1 MLKQETSNQKVEIS
15 IDEILK
21 QNTDFKIEIEKL
33 KQELN
38 YLRRFIFG
46 KKSER
51 FISDEPVLPPN
62 TLFSQDVELI
72 EENKLENLSEEIIIT
87 KQKTVR
93 KKGGRKELSSHL
105 HRVTT
110 VIEPEGLTEDMKF
123 IGTLVTE
130 ELEYTPG
137 VMYVKRTERHKYLD
151 PITQKII
158 IADMPQRPINKC
170 IAGPQMMSHVIV
182 QKYMDHLPL
191 YRQLQMFKRNHNVDL
206 SKSSFGQWVSQ
217 YVELLTPV
225 YNALVNAT
233 LSSNYI
239 QNDES
244 PYKVQTEEK
253 KGNTHLGYMWATRN
267 PQNNLVVFSYQKG
280 RSSDHLHNHISSFR
294 GIIQVDGYTVYD
306 QLEYIDGINIVSCW
320 AHTRRYFEQALENDK
335 ERAEYVLKKIRK
347 LYLIEQR
354 ARDESMNIESRKNL
368 RQSESQSILD
378 EIKYYLEKNV
388 NSILPTSTIGKAFA
402 YTLKRWGKLTKYVEL
417 GQVEIDNNLVENVIR
432 PIALG
437 RKNYL
442 FAGSHES
449 AQRAAM
455 IYSLL
460 GTCKIN
466 NINPMEW
473 LHDIF
478 LRINDHP
485 INQIDD
491 LLPHNWIKT
500 RLQI

>member
-21 QNTDFKIEIEKL
+21 QNTEFKIENEKL
-33 KQELN
+33 KHELD
-38 YLRRFIFG
+38 YFRRLIFG

-51 FISDEPVLPPN
+51 FISNEPTLPPN
-62 TLFSQDVELI
+62 TLFTQDAELI
-72 EENKLENLSEEIIIT
+72 EENKLENLSEEIVT
-87 KQKTVR
+87 TQQKTVR
-93 KKGGRKELSSHL
+93 KKGGRKEIPAHL
-105 HRVTT
+105 HREIT
-110 VIEPEGLTEDMKF
+110 VIEPDDLSEDMKC
-123 IGTLVTE
+123 IGILVTE

-137 VMYVKRTERHKYLD
+137 VMYVKRTERPKYVD
-151 PITQKII
+151 PITQRIV
-158 IADMPQRPINKC
+158 IAAMPPKPINKC

-191 YRQLQMFKRNHNVDL
+191 YRQLQQFKRNHNVDF

-225 YNALVNAT
+225 YDALVKTT

-244 PYKVQTEEK
+244 PYKVKTEEK

-267 PQNNLVVFSYQKG
+267 PQNNLIIFSYQKG
-280 RSSDHLHNHISSFR
+280 RSSEHLHNHISSFR
-294 GIIQVDGYTVYD
+294 GIIQVDGYAVYD
-306 QLEYIDGINIVSCW
+306 QLEYINGINIVSCW

-354 ARDESMNIESRKNL
+354 ARDENMNIESRKDL
-368 RQSESQSILD
+368 RKAESKTILD
-378 EIKYYLEKNV
+378 EIKDYLEKNV
-388 NSILPTSTIGKAFA
+388 NSILPTSAIGKAFA
-402 YTLKRWGKLTKYVEL
+402 YTLKRWDKLTKYVEL

-466 NINPMEW
+466 NLNPMEW

-485 INQIDD
+485 INQIED

-500 RLQI
+500 RSEI